1 MLTDKLASA
10 LDTIFYALELPP
22 EIQDLWAAPEN
33 RELLITRAR
42 SFIRHQEKLI
52 DPRKPTQ
59 EKRGVPPLPR
69 PTVVVGHLR
78 NRR

>member
-1 MLTDKLASA
+1 MLTDKLANA
-10 LDTIFYALELPP
+10 FDTIFHALEISP
-22 EIQDLWAAPEN
+22 EIQNLWAAPEN
-33 RELLITRAR
+33 RELLITRIR

-59 EKRGVPPLPR
+59 EKRGAPPLPR
-69 PTVVVGHLR
+69 PTVMARHLH